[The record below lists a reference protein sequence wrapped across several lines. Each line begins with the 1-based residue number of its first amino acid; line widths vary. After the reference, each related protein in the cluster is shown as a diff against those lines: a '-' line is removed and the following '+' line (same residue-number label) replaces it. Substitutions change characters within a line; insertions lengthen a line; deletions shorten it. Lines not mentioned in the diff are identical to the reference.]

1 MRGSSQ
7 KDPARIW
14 PSWPILRPFKR
25 LFADESAI
33 RPGWDATTEAA
44 NVDVPQDH
52 LCVLVVDD
60 NPVNLLLAS
69 EMFSSWGIKPM
80 LAADG
85 AQAVSLASEL
95 RFDLILMDIQMPVLD
110 GLAATREIRR
120 VERELARARVPIVAY
135 TSSRSTQAR
144 LLRDFGLDAVLDKPC
159 DAQALRD
166 CLVRWCPSKVGA
178 WCDPQDRDSARH

>member
-1 MRGSSQ
+1 MDGSKL
-7 KDPARIW
+7 KDSARTW
-14 PSWPILRPFKR
+14 PSWPFVRQLKR
-25 LFADESAI
+25 IFNDDIGAGPDWNTTTVPAEADAPRE
-33 RPGWDATTEAA
+33 
-44 NVDVPQDH
+44 H

-60 NPVNLLLAS
+60 NPVNLMLAA
-69 EMFSSWGIKPM
+69 EMLSFWRIKPL

-85 AQAVSLASEL
+85 AQAVALANDQRLDLLL
-95 RFDLILMDIQMPVLD
+95 RDIQMPVLE